1 MSLSSQS
8 EVIRLATMALTIEL
22 RARGVAADLSGSK
35 SEKMEEEL
43 RMDVKN
49 ETNETKRTI
58 CVELRL
64 ESILT
69 KCRDS

>member
-1 MSLSSQS
+1 M
-8 EVIRLATMALTIEL
+8 EATAFTIEL
-22 RARGVAADLSGSK
+22 RAGGVAADLNGNR

-43 RMDVKN
+43 RTEVKN
-49 ETNETKRTI
+49 EKHPIRRI
-58 CVELRL
+58 